1 MLKRPLRCALLQRLC
16 TCSLFGRECL
26 PQLLRKSKA
35 AVCES
40 GPSWRPASQ
49 ADARQGG
56 EDDLDALLAHFQLSD
71 KRQKEVQVLGE
82 APPPSPRVFATWTA
96 VPTQA
101 RALSSLQE
109 RAQERAHAQE
119 SMF

>member
-1 MLKRPLRCALLQRLC
+1 MLRRPLQCVTFQYDVCDSTYVALVLANAACLTYVERAAMSRVSQRPP
-16 TCSLFGRECL
+16 G
-26 PQLLRKSKA
+26 
-35 AVCES
+35 
-40 GPSWRPASQ
+40 Q

-96 VPTQA
+96 VPTQVQPFPLQHGMHG
-101 RALSSLQE
+101 LSKSTV
-109 RAQERAHAQE
+109 
-119 SMF
+119 